1 MTSQEIHFEERTKIE
16 KERTR
21 RRKFQASA
29 TGAAVIELERFWK
42 LYGLSSSR
50 EPRNRPTDTATSP
63 STKKPISSSAEFAKV
78 RG

>member
-29 TGAAVIELERFWK
+29 TSAAAIELERSWK
-42 LYGLSSSR
+42 VHAFRCSR

-63 STKKPISSSAEFAKV
+63 SARKPISSNAEFAKV